1 MEPLRV
7 LMASW
12 EDVIESFFR
21 EWRVI
26 QFLEVR
32 RCTARAVRA
41 TWPEVHPVFSRRSLR
56 LERSCISDQRL
67 LDERTRDVTVY

>member
-26 QFLEVR
+26 
-32 RCTARAVRA
+32 
-41 TWPEVHPVFSRRSLR
+41 
-56 LERSCISDQRL
+56 L
-67 LDERTRDVTVY
+67 LLGV